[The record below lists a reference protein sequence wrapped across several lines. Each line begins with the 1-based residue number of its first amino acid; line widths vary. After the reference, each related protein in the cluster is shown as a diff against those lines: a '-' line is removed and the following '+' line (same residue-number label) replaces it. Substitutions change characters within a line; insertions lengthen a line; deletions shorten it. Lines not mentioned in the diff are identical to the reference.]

1 MGGVAICLLNMY
13 LSTPITQLKMDHS
26 EGLDSSDMIQKY
38 KNLFAN
44 IDCLSF
50 FDAPIVRG
58 SIYFYTYICNDD
70 GFSKEELMDD
80 QSVLDAASSCTGIEI
95 NYQNKHHRWIAK
107 PPQSLII
114 LEYATKYINIRNTS
128 SLGNNGVNAE
138 LKWLDEQG
146 QEVII
151 HLIRS
156 QDDVNWKVT
165 RYIN

>member
-1 MGGVAICLLNMY
+1 
-13 LSTPITQLKMDHS
+13 MDYP
-26 EGLDSSDMIQKY
+26 EVLDSSDMIQQY
-38 KNLFAN
+38 RNLFAS
-44 IDCLSF
+44 IDCLSIF
-50 FDAPIVRG
+50 NADTVRG
-58 SIYFYTYICNDD
+58 SIYFYTHTCKDN
-70 GFSKEELMDD
+70 GLSEEELIDD

-151 HLIRS
+151 HLTRS